1 MSPCMWTAQD
11 LQPRLGVIW
20 KELNPCST
28 TLIEQINKNIQSPEI
43 HVFDIHPTCTLVP
56 GEGEGAHP
64 LSALAHGKS
73 DTLPCC
79 DRPHAFYH
87 SLYAFLFR
95 VILVEHSVSLWC
107 VCGLTG
113 RRRVMGMTLV
123 SPRPFS
129 CALLS
134 LRSAAACCRAPRS
147 LCHNCS
153 IYPGEAVEG
162 KAAPIDIIQRTYCW
176 V

>member
-20 KELNPCST
+20 KELNPYST
-28 TLIEQINKNIQSPEI
+28 TLIEQINKNIQSPKI

-87 SLYAFLFR
+87 SLYVFFLG
-95 VILVEHSVSLWC
+95 SSLWNIPFPC
-107 VCGLTG
+107 GVSAVWPAGGEWWEWLWSHQDRFHARSSLSAQLLPAAVRHGLFATTAPSIQGRLWRAKPPQLTLYSVPIVC
-113 RRRVMGMTLV
+113 
-123 SPRPFS
+123 
-129 CALLS
+129 
-134 LRSAAACCRAPRS
+134 
-147 LCHNCS
+147 
-153 IYPGEAVEG
+153 
-162 KAAPIDIIQRTYCW
+162 
-176 V
+176 